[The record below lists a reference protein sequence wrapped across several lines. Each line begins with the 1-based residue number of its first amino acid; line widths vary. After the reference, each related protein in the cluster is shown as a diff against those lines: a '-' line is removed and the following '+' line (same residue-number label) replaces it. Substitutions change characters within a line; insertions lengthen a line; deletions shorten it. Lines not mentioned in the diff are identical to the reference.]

1 MWPQCLKSS
10 GVWVGER
17 GWDGSTLFAQ
27 FEMKQQSSCFNISR
41 RDSLRLSY
49 WTNASVSSRSLA
61 ASALAVTGN
70 FSQIYLTPQGKTLG
84 CQLEPIRE
92 RAWRH
97 ADKRRGYLLYL
108 PLLSAPPRSFIC
120 HWGLHQTKTNEANH
134 RKVKWSWGYC
144 GLMGKHCVCLSSNW
158 CYFRSLFLD
167 FSVDGFLNRI
177 FVYLQ

>member
-1 MWPQCLKSS
+1 MSYIKESGDGEGWTVGGEMWPQCLKSS

-41 RDSLRLSY
+41 RDSLRLSF

-108 PLLSAPPRSFIC
+108 PLLSAPPPPSVFHLSLRPPSD
-120 HWGLHQTKTNEANH
+120 ED
-134 RKVKWSWGYC
+134 KWS
-144 GLMGKHCVCLSSNW
+144 
-158 CYFRSLFLD
+158 
-167 FSVDGFLNRI
+167 
-177 FVYLQ
+177 